1 MKKRL
6 ESKKIKNAEYH
17 NSDDDIMSVL
27 ESISFENP
35 HSEKFDT
42 KILVVVTATLLL
54 FAGVCFFAL
63 TSEHSKIS
71 DEMSAED
78 NVINVQAEASETSS
92 AENAKNQRVTTT
104 TEYNPEYSLGYA
116 PVFLIPEEKINSPS
130 IVVYDV
136 NSNTVLYS
144 RNPDEK
150 RFPASITK
158 LLTASVALTYVDPS
172 EVYHVGHEINK
183 IAGDSSRAG
192 LTEGEDLT
200 LEQLIYALM
209 LPSGNDAA
217 YTVAVNTA
225 RKVSGCESMPADAA
239 LLYFSD
245 LMNDFAYSLGTK
257 NTHFVNPD
265 GYQHENHYTCS
276 SDMVMIS
283 MKAMSFPLIAEAVT
297 TLDYN
302 ILNDDDIIIHSWTN
316 NNKLVNPDNEFYYP
330 YCKGLK
336 TGFTDEAGCTMCAY
350 AEKDGRKLIV
360 VTMGCTTNILRYRD
374 VINMFNAIFDPAAP
388 LLEETTPPAQT
399 TFAQE
404 IPAP

>member
-1 MKKRL
+1 MRKRQKSAKSEDKK
-6 ESKKIKNAEYH
+6 YH

-27 ESISFENP
+27 ESINFENAG
-35 HSEKFDT
+35 SEKFDG
-42 KILVVVTATLLL
+42 KILAVVSATLLL
-54 FAGVCFFAL
+54 FAGVCFFAF
-63 TSEHSKIS
+63 TSENSKINDS
-71 DEMSAED
+71 FENEVVNA
-78 NVINVQAEASETSS
+78 QAEASEE
-92 AENAKNQRVTTT
+92 AETERTEKSRDTTP
-104 TEYNPEYSLGYA
+104 TEYNPEYSLSYTQS
-116 PVFLIPEEKINSPS
+116 FLIPEEKINSPS

-150 RFPASITK
+150 RYPASITK

-172 EVYHVGHEINK
+172 EVYYVGNEINK

-192 LTEGEDLT
+192 LSEGESLT

-225 RKVSGCESMPADAA
+225 RIVSGCPSMTADAA
-239 LLYFSD
+239 LLYFSE
-245 LMNDFAYSLGTK
+245 LMNDFAYQLGTK

-283 MKAMSFPLIAEAVT
+283 MKAMSFSLIAEAVT
-297 TLDYN
+297 TLNYN
-302 ILNDDDIIIHSWTN
+302 VLNDEDVIVHSWSN

-360 VTMGCTTNILRYRD
+360 VTMGCTSNILRYRD
-374 VINMFNAIFDPAAP
+374 VINMFNAIFDPTAP
-388 LLEETTPPAQT
+388 LLEETTPPVET
-399 TFAQE
+399 DF
-404 IPAP
+404 PA